1 MKLKHFLQVWLD
13 SHVQHRPSPM
23 ETILLS
29 DENDRRNGSFYMT
42 NRSAYTMSKMECP
55 PESLRKLGQD
65 SLQVTLHLDQDD
77 DGTCIHATECHIQFP
92 IDASKEYAYLS
103 INQGVNIQLTTFLD
117 CREFKW
123 LCVAGVFLDDE
134 NNRIT
139 ITQTAIALDDRFP
152 LVEVESRSNG
162 FQWSRITDRLTVV
175 RWSILNFCPVNADGP
190 ISLREYAEKLR
201 CNVNPK
207 DSEEALCAKIQSG
220 LEQALGN
227 LRDQFRS
234 RFKLEPTTMGSRDFA
249 MESRAHGNDD
259 QDA

>member
-1 MKLKHFLQVWLD
+1 
-13 SHVQHRPSPM
+13 M

-42 NRSAYTMSKMECP
+42 NRAYTMSKMECP
-55 PESLRKLGQD
+55 PESLRKLED
-65 SLQVTLHLDQDD
+65 FLEVKIHLDEDD
-77 DGTCIHATECHIQFP
+77 RGTCVLATECHIQFTV
-92 IDASKEYAYLS
+92 DANFENVAKTWWFDLVESNPLVEASVLERFEDHIMYLKHEYSSYKY
-103 INQGVNIQLTTFLD
+103 
-117 CREFKW
+117 RR
-123 LCVAGVFLDDE
+123 LCVAVVFLDDE

-139 ITQTAIALDDRFP
+139 ITQTAIALDERFP
-152 LVEVESRSNG
+152 FVEGESRSNG
-162 FQWSRITDRLTVV
+162 FQWSDCLTQRITDRLTVV

-207 DSEEALCAKIQSG
+207 DSEEALVAKIQSG

-227 LRDQFRS
+227 LRDQFCSRCR

-249 MESRAHGNDD
+249 MESRSSW
-259 QDA
+259 Q

>member
-1 MKLKHFLQVWLD
+1 
-13 SHVQHRPSPM
+13 
-23 ETILLS
+23 I
-29 DENDRRNGSFYMT
+29 
-42 NRSAYTMSKMECP
+42 
-55 PESLRKLGQD
+55 
-65 SLQVTLHLDQDD
+65 
-77 DGTCIHATECHIQFP
+77 
-92 IDASKEYAYLS
+92 
-103 INQGVNIQLTTFLD
+103 
-117 CREFKW
+117 
-123 LCVAGVFLDDE
+123 VF
-134 NNRIT
+134 
-139 ITQTAIALDDRFP
+139 Q
-152 LVEVESRSNG
+152 
-162 FQWSRITDRLTVV
+162 RITDRLTVV

>member
-1 MKLKHFLQVWLD
+1 KTYEEEVEDFLEVKIHLDEDDRGPCIYAIESHVPFTVDANFENVAKTWWFDLVESNPLVEASVLERFEDHIMYLKHEY
-13 SHVQHRPSPM
+13 SSYKY
-23 ETILLS
+23 
-29 DENDRRNGSFYMT
+29 RR
-42 NRSAYTMSKMECP
+42 
-55 PESLRKLGQD
+55 
-65 SLQVTLHLDQDD
+65 
-77 DGTCIHATECHIQFP
+77 
-92 IDASKEYAYLS
+92 
-103 INQGVNIQLTTFLD
+103 
-117 CREFKW
+117 
-123 LCVAGVFLDDE
+123 LCVAGVFLDRDQD
-134 NNRIT
+134 RIT

-162 FQWSRITDRLTVV
+162 FQWIVFQRITDRLTVV
-175 RWSILNFCPVNADGP
+175 RWSISNFCPVNADGP